1 MALARSELTAFFLPY
16 GKYPLSG
23 FSTCV
28 LCAKQAAL
36 PVSDSDPP
44 IRSLLASG
52 LFVEVL
58 LIANQTVGAQYLE
71 AMFVSMSADCSSI
84 NVTCGWCRNPPAFI
98 RLLSGSTTALS
109 AVKGERDA
117 TFHV

>member
-52 LFVEVL
+52 CSVPLIIQSQAVCGSALNCQPNGGRSVL
-58 LIANQTVGAQYLE
+58 GSNVCQY
-71 AMFVSMSADCSSI
+71 VC
-84 NVTCGWCRNPPAFI
+84 
-98 RLLSGSTTALS
+98 RLLLHQCNMRVVS
-109 AVKGERDA
+109 
-117 TFHV
+117 